1 MGGEREVE
9 IAKSDIKSKETSFGN
24 FRAHLNNGEIH
35 FHDDTNK
42 LKSAIPV
49 AKAWKIWDKL
59 SSELGEVKHVDTV
72 NKTVLTLASMIVPET
87 QTLEVVAFVT
97 AVGIGSNFKKLSELF
112 KK

>member
-9 IAKSDIKSKETSFGN
+9 IAKNDIKSKETSFGN

-42 LKSAIPV
+42 LKAAIPV

-59 SSELGEVKHVDTV
+59 
-72 NKTVLTLASMIVPET
+72 
-87 QTLEVVAFVT
+87 VANLV
-97 AVGIGSNFKKLSELF
+97 KLSMSIQ
-112 KK
+112 